1 MAITIKSRFPLLLLL
16 GIIFLASACASYE
29 QRSPSNGVLNYHEG
43 EERQPQRERGHQ
55 EGEKEEKHSGKW
67 RPSYDW
73 EEDEGEERQPQ
84 RERSRQEGEKEEE
97 RREKHSGKWRPS
109 LDWEEDEGEERQ
121 PRRERSRQEGE
132 KEEERREKHSGK
144 WRPSHEWEE
153 DEKKREDE
161 EWRGSR
167 RYEDPEERARLR
179 YREERREKQQEK
191 EWEKTDRRRRNPFF
205 FRSNKFQT
213 LFENENGHIRLL
225 QRFDKR
231 SNLFQNLQNYRL
243 VEYKARPHAIFLP
256 HHIDADFILVVL
268 SGKAILTVLNPNNR
282 NSFNLERGDTIKLP
296 AGTTAYVVNQDDNE
310 DLRIADLVIPIN
322 RPGKFQ
328 SFSPSRSQNQ
338 QSYFRG
344 FSKNIL
350 EASFNARYEDIE
362 KVLLEEEPQQRRGH
376 KQRQQSQEADA
387 IVRVSRE
394 QIEELRRHAKS
405 SSKKSAASSE
415 SEPFNLRNRNPI
427 YSNKFGK
434 FFETNPEKSPQLKDL
449 DISVSSVEINEG
461 ALLLPHYNSR
471 AVVVLLVNEGKGNLE
486 LVGPNNEQQ
495 EQEEDEQQEQ
505 DEEGRQVQRYNA
517 RLSPGDVVVIPAGH
531 PVAVSA
537 SSDLS
542 LLGFGINAENNQRN
556 FLAGEEDN
564 VINQIQKPVKEL
576 TFPGSAQEVD
586 RLIRNQKQSY
596 FANARPQQRRG
607 QILSSIL
614 GAFY

>member
-29 QRSPSNGVLNYHEG
+29 QRSPSNRVLNYHEG
-43 EERQPQRERGHQ
+43 EERQPQRERG
-55 EGEKEEKHSGKW
+55 
-67 RPSYDW
+67 
-73 EEDEGEERQPQ
+73 
-84 RERSRQEGEKEEE
+84 RQEGEKEEE
-97 RREKHSGKWRPS
+97 KWIPRH
-109 LDWEEDEGEERQ
+109 DWEEDEGEERQ

-132 KEEERREKHSGK
+132 KEEEPREKHSGK

-153 DEKKREDE
+153 DEEEKREDE

-179 YREERREKQQEK
+179 HREERREKQQEK
-191 EWEKTDRRRRNPFF
+191 EWEKTDRRRHHGSEEEEEEEEEGSSSESQGRRNPFF

-394 QIEELRRHAKS
+394 QIKELRRHAKP

-449 DISVSSVEINEG
+449 DISVSSVDINEG

-495 EQEEDEQQEQ
+495 EQEEDEEEQQEWEEEQ
-505 DEEGRQVQRYNA
+505 DQNKRIQRYKA
-517 RLSPGDVVVIPAGH
+517 RLSRGDVVVIPAGYPH
-531 PVAVSA
+531 AIKA
-537 SSDLS
+537 SSDLY

-564 VINQIQKPVKEL
+564 VISQIERPVKEIA
-576 TFPGSAQEVD
+576 FPGSAQEVD
-586 RLIRNQKQSY
+586 RLIKNQKQSH
-596 FANARPQQRRG
+596 FANARPEEESQKRRG
-607 QILSSIL
+607 PLSSIL
-614 GAFY
+614 ATFY